1 MTATARIAG
10 SLTRALP
17 AALAARLLLMWL
29 LWLASSLPRR
39 LLHPARRASM
49 ARRATARVARS
60 LTRVTPAAL
69 AARKLQKVW

>member
-1 MTATARIAG
+1 
-10 SLTRALP
+10 
-17 AALAARLLLMWL
+17 MWL

-39 LLHPARRASM
+39 LLHPAS
-49 ARRATARVARS
+49 RATLATVAAARVAGS